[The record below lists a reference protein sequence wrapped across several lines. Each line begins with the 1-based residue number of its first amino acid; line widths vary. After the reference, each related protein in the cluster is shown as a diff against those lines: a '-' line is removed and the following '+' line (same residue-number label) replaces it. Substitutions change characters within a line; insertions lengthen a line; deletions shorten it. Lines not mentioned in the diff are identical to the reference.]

1 MEVHH
6 HPGIEKK
13 NFMQYFLEFLM
24 IFLAVTLGFFAE
36 SLREHLHNNEIAK
49 ESIQSMVEDLR
60 SDFSMYREMLAANEY
75 SVRMNDTLTTML
87 GENSTNTGHMYFL
100 ARNITAVADEVRPNT
115 RTFEQMKAAG
125 SFYLVQN
132 KNVLDSITLYYQSLK
147 WFDFGNTLET
157 QKFYEVQN
165 SNCLLFS
172 GTVLKKI
179 TTSEYINTEHNTVRV
194 LEPVGNPPS
203 ANSDPAIINAAIVR
217 YSYLATIIQENNG
230 TSALEM
236 HRCMRLIDLL
246 KKEYHL
252 K

>member
-1 MEVHH
+1 
-6 HPGIEKK
+6 
-13 NFMQYFLEFLM
+13 
-24 IFLAVTLGFFAE
+24 
-36 SLREHLHNNEIAK
+36 
-49 ESIQSMVEDLR
+49 
-60 SDFSMYREMLAANEY
+60 
-75 SVRMNDTLTTML
+75 
-87 GENSTNTGHMYFL
+87 
-100 ARNITAVADEVRPNT
+100 
-115 RTFEQMKAAG
+115 
-125 SFYLVQN
+125 
-132 KNVLDSITLYYQSLK
+132 
-147 WFDFGNTLET
+147 
-157 QKFYEVQN
+157 
-165 SNCLLFS
+165 LFS

-194 LEPVGNPPS
+194 LEPVGNPPL